1 MLGYLL
7 VWGVVA
13 AQDVSSGYR
22 HFYNL
27 DFPQALEEFERE
39 AAKAPGDPEVY
50 NHIAHTIL
58 YHEMFRNG
66 ALETEMVAGSNAFL
80 KREAVQPS
88 GADQKKFSDA
98 VSTAMSI
105 CEARL
110 RSNEKD
116 KEALYALGVA
126 HGLKAN
132 YDFLVRKAWSDALSG
147 AGKAR
152 KFHEKVTAI
161 DPEFSDALLVQGVHQ
176 YVVGSLPR
184 TVRFFGFFVGF
195 RGDRAK
201 GVEMLRKVEIFGQRN
216 RLDAQVLL
224 AAIYR
229 REKRQSEAIPLLS
242 VLGDRFP
249 RNFLLQFELAQ
260 MYADLGD
267 KGRSVAILDQIEA
280 HRVGRRNGFERI
292 SRERVAFARG
302 NLLFWYRDLDPALAS
317 MKIATAGAAQL
328 NLGTGVLA
336 WMRLGQISDL
346 RGERAEAV
354 AAYRKAMDFAPGS
367 EVAKEAKGYGK
378 SAYRRK

>member
-1 MLGYLL
+1 
-7 VWGVVA
+7 VVAAA
-13 AQDVSSGYR
+13 AQDVSAGYR

-27 DFPQALEEFERE
+27 DFPQALAEFERD
-39 AAKAPGDPEVY
+39 AARAPEDPENH

-58 YHEMFRNG
+58 YNEMFRNG
-66 ALETEMVAGSNAFL
+66 ALESEMVAGSNAFL

-88 GADQKKFSDA
+88 PADQQKFFEA
-98 VSTAMSI
+98 IAKAMSL
-105 CEARL
+105 CETRL
-110 RSNEKD
+110 RRNPKD
-116 KEALYALGVA
+116 KEAIYALGVA

-152 KFHEKVTAI
+152 KFHEQVTEI
-161 DPEFSDALLVQGVHQ
+161 DPDFADALLVQGVHQ

-201 GVEMLRKVEIFGQRN
+201 GIEMLRKVEIFGQRN

-229 REKRQSEAIPLLS
+229 REKRQAEAIPLLS

-249 RNFLLQFELAQ
+249 RNFLLRFELSQ

-267 KGRSVAILDQIEA
+267 KARALAILDEIEEQRA
-280 HRVGRRNGFERI
+280 TRRNGFERI
-292 SRERVAFARG
+292 TRERVAFARG
-302 NLLFWYRDLDPALAS
+302 NLLFWYRELDAALDS
-317 MKIATAGAAQL
+317 MRVATAGAARL

-336 WMRLGQISDL
+336 WMRLGQIHDL
-346 RGERAEAV
+346 RGERAEAI
-354 AAYRKAMDFAPGS
+354 AAYRQAMQFAPGS
-367 EVAKEAKGYGK
+367 EVAKEARGYTK
-378 SAYRRK
+378 SPYRRR